1 MGKTAEQM
9 TLGDIKP
16 SSDWAGGSD
25 EILVLADNGGVSARY
40 TYMNATDA
48 EKWGFTEGWYITD
61 EYNDTALDLTELNRN
76 STLLPLGKG
85 VIAIVGLSTT
95 TLTYAGEVIS
105 ADQQIA
111 LKADYAFNVTGNIS
125 PADIT
130 LGDIVPSS
138 DWAGGSDEIL
148 LLSDNGAVASRY
160 TYMNA
165 TDAAKWGFTTGW
177 YLTDEYNDSSI
188 DLTNLNKNATV
199 IKAGAGFVALVGLG
213 TTTITIPSAL

>member
-1 MGKTAEQM
+1 M
-9 TLGDIKP
+9 
-16 SSDWAGGSD
+16 
-25 EILVLADNGGVSARY
+25 
-40 TYMNATDA
+40 
-48 EKWGFTEGWYITD
+48 
-61 EYNDTALDLTELNRN
+61 
-76 STLLPLGKG
+76 
-85 VIAIVGLSTT
+85 
-95 TLTYAGEVIS
+95 TYAGEVIS

-130 LGDIVPSS
+130 LGDIIPSS
-138 DWAGGSDEIL
+138 DWMGGSDEIL

-177 YLTDEYNDSSI
+177 YLTDEYNDSSV